1 MRFLLKDK
9 PALQMIGGF
18 AVKRTYYR
26 VRTSPIE
33 SRGSAFILR
42 KRSRNF
48 IGLYTSRFY
57 PLQSSARARAYP
69 LPALIFRRA
78 FYFFAIRPHHADRSY
93 QRIGAQ
99 YYVERKSIAPI
110 FKKKS
115 TISYARIIC
124 KVKQLDDKQ
133 NLIYHKRTPLK
144 AVFPDRDD
152 EVP

>member
-33 SRGSAFILR
+33 SRASAFILR

-57 PLQSSARARAYP
+57 PLQFSARARVPVACSHFPTRILFLCYSTTPRWP
-69 LPALIFRRA
+69 LLPRNRCAILRRKEIDCTNIF
-78 FYFFAIRPHHADRSY
+78 
-93 QRIGAQ
+93 
-99 YYVERKSIAPI
+99 
-110 FKKKS
+110 KKS

-144 AVFPDRDD
+144 AVFPHRDD
-152 EVP
+152 EEP

>member
-26 VRTSPIE
+26 VQTSPIE
-33 SRGSAFILR
+33 SRASAFILR

-57 PLQSSARARAYP
+57 PLQSSARARARTRC
-69 LPALIFRRA
+69 LLSFSDAHFISLLFDHTTLTALTNE
-78 FYFFAIRPHHADRSY
+78 S
-93 QRIGAQ
+93 AQ

-110 FKKKS
+110 F
-115 TISYARIIC
+115 
-124 KVKQLDDKQ
+124 
-133 NLIYHKRTPLK
+133 
-144 AVFPDRDD
+144 
-152 EVP
+152 